1 MMSHKMVLPEGA
13 SPVGSSWL
21 NLVAPPVQFSMWEEL
36 NFASSLAEF
45 NVNLLSSKWL
55 LGWGGSCNRM
65 VFAGEISGTEEH
77 ISSDLKLK

>member
-1 MMSHKMVLPEGA
+1 MSHKMVLPEGP

-55 LGWGGSCNRM
+55 LGWGGVMQQNGFCRRNKWDRR
-65 VFAGEISGTEEH
+65 AYQ
-77 ISSDLKLK
+77 L